1 MEISTHAKLTHDR
14 CALVMPIKRKRSC
27 PFSSSK
33 RRRKKAKK
41 SFNQEC
47 AAILAAND
55 RGSYYNQREWLK
67 EVEDHANNREVS
79 EQTLDQMST
88 SRAKIQ
94 LHVNE
99 SVEVFCVLFCLP
111 C

>member
-1 MEISTHAKLTHDR
+1 VK
-14 CALVMPIKRKRSC
+14 PGKRKRSC

-47 AAILAAND
+47 AAISAASE
-55 RGSYYNQREWLK
+55 RGSYYNQQEWLE
-67 EVEDHANNREVS
+67 EVEDHVNNREVS
-79 EQTLDQMST
+79 EQTVDQLSA

-94 LHVNE
+94 LIE
-99 SVEVFCVLFCLP
+99 SVEAGFPRFILSSTLISSEEAK
-111 C
+111 